1 MVFGYLIILAVLAI
15 VFALITGPLRG
26 ARHRRSDLGVT
37 AADLE
42 AARDAKYREIRD
54 AEMDLRTGKLSDE
67 DHREIDGALR
77 TEAIEILHRLDEAQ
91 AEEAAAEAEEDLEDS
106 GDRLRADSVLPS
118 APCPRSSTSS
128 RSSSAW
134 G

>member
-1 MVFGYLIILAVLAI
+1 VVFGYLIILAVLAV

-26 ARHRRSDLGVT
+26 ARHRRSNLGAT

-67 DHREIDGALR
+67 DHREIDGGLR
-77 TEAIEILHRLDEAQ
+77 AEAIEILHRLDEAQ
-91 AEEAAAEAEEDLEDS
+91 AEEAAAAAEDDDEDPRAPQRTDS
-106 GDRLRADSVLPS
+106 QLPS
-118 APCPRSSTSS
+118 AP
-128 RSSSAW
+128 
-134 G
+134 

>member
-1 MVFGYLIILAVLAI
+1 VAFGYLIILVVLAV

-37 AADLE
+37 VADLE

-54 AEMDLRTGKLSDE
+54 AEMDLRTGKLSEE

-77 TEAIEILHRLDEAQ
+77 AEAIEILHRLDEAQ
-91 AEEAAAEAEEDLEDS
+91 AEEATLAAEDEAEDEAARHGSDS
-106 GDRLRADSVLPS
+106 ELPS
-118 APCPRSSTSS
+118 AP
-128 RSSSAW
+128 
-134 G
+134 

>member
-1 MVFGYLIILAVLAI
+1 VVFGYLIILAVLAI

-106 GDRLRADSVLPS
+106 GARLRADSELPS
-118 APCPRSSTSS
+118 AP
-128 RSSSAW
+128 
-134 G
+134 

>member
-15 VFALITGPLRG
+15 VFSLITGPLRG

-54 AEMDLRTGKLSDE
+54 AEMDLQTGKLSDE

-77 TEAIEILHRLDEAQ
+77 AEAIEILHRLDEAQ
-91 AEEAAAEAEEDLEDS
+91 AEEAAAVEDDDEDS
-106 GDRLRADSVLPS
+106 AAPLRTDSELPS
-118 APCPRSSTSS
+118 AP
-128 RSSSAW
+128 
-134 G
+134 

>member
-1 MVFGYLIILAVLAI
+1 VVFGYLIILAVLAI
-15 VFALITGPLRG
+15 VFTLITGPLRG

-42 AARDAKYREIRD
+42 AARDSKYREIRD

-91 AEEAAAEAEEDLEDS
+91 AEQAAAEAEEDLEDS
-106 GDRLRADSVLPS
+106 SARLRADSELPS
-118 APCPRSSTSS
+118 AP
-128 RSSSAW
+128 
-134 G
+134 

>member
-1 MVFGYLIILAVLAI
+1 MVWQYLIILGVLAV

-37 AADLE
+37 VADLE

-54 AEMDLRTGKLSDE
+54 AEMDLRTGKLSEE

-77 TEAIEILHRLDEAQ
+77 AEAIEILHRLDEAQ
-91 AEEAAAEAEEDLEDS
+91 ADETAAEQADDDPSAGGARSAESE
-106 GDRLRADSVLPS
+106 LPS
-118 APCPRSSTSS
+118 AP
-128 RSSSAW
+128 
-134 G
+134 

>member
-1 MVFGYLIILAVLAI
+1 MVFGYLIILVVLAV
-15 VFALITGPLRG
+15 VFALITGPLRT

-37 AADLE
+37 TADLE

-77 TEAIEILHRLDEAQ
+77 AEAIEILHRLDEA
-91 AEEAAAEAEEDLEDS
+91 EADEAERAEDRDGAGSE
-106 GDRLRADSVLPS
+106 LPS
-118 APCPRSSTSS
+118 AP
-128 RSSSAW
+128 
-134 G
+134 